1 MASSYNE
8 LIPMVKEL
16 RNIVDGLQFLIN
28 KDRNEVIPNTVVNTT
43 FKPIVHPPL
52 RPQESPFSITD
63 PRNPNY
69 RDPKRKP
76 SKYDRSRDNRDTVSK
91 YDRNKDRNMERKVG
105 MNNTGRNNV
114 RNDSKQT
121 KVVKPPK
128 VKEFVCTSENCNEKF
143 NMWKDM
149 RGHLK
154 ENHDIDKPKY
164 KLYKTP
170 TVNLNSKNNNIPKT
184 SDSETSDKPKN
195 DSEND
200 SKIEIDSKNE
210 IEYVELKI

>member
-1 MASSYNE
+1 
-8 LIPMVKEL
+8 MVKEL

-28 KDRNEVIPNTVVNTT
+28 KDSVANPVVKPT
-43 FKPIVHPPL
+43 FNPVVHPPL
-52 RPQESPFSITD
+52 RPQESPFNITD

-91 YDRNKDRNMERKVG
+91 YDRNKDRNKDRNTERKVG

-114 RNDSKQT
+114 HNDRKDSKQT

-170 TVNLNSKNNNIPKT
+170 TVNLNSKNNNIPNTKT

-195 DSEND
+195 DS
-200 SKIEIDSKNE
+200 KIEIDSE
-210 IEYVELKI
+210 IEYIELKN